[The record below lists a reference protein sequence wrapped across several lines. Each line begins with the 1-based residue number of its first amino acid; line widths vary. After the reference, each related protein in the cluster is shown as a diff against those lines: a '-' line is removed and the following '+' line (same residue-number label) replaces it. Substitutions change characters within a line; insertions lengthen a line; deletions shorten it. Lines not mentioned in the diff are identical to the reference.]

1 MKENFLDTAD
11 QILRFKAHRDLLV
24 RKMVITMI
32 PSLAGYDTQT
42 FTEHFL
48 HKAMAHLLTQ
58 LEKTNER
65 SFGKP
70 RVNVLR
76 NEGLTFI
83 TAFIAIGHTAT
94 AVGSEMKPFLDPI
107 MLQIKQGLQG
117 RG

>member
-58 LEKTNER
+58 LEKPNER

-70 RVNVLR
+70 TVILLQND
-76 NEGLTFI
+76 GLTDHDSLYCHWAHCYCRWKRHETI
-83 TAFIAIGHTAT
+83 
-94 AVGSEMKPFLDPI
+94 P
-107 MLQIKQGLQG
+107 
-117 RG
+117 

>member
-58 LEKTNER
+58 LEKPNER
-65 SFGKP
+65 SFGEY
-70 RVNVLR
+70 VVILLQND
-76 NEGLTFI
+76 GLI
-83 TAFIAIGHTAT
+83 IIIAFIAIGHTAT
-94 AVGSEMKPFLDPI
+94 AVGSEMKPFLDSI
-107 MLQIKQGLQG
+107 MSHIKQGLQS